1 MCSWKCLSGDNMSHC
16 IHVENTLHI
25 YDTTHVLQIS
35 VEQDHIYMLYSKT
48 AVKKKNAFE
57 KNKYGGQS
65 GHEKF
70 LLV

>member
-1 MCSWKCLSGDNMSHC
+1 MSHC

-48 AVKKKNAFE
+48 AVKKKMLLRKTNMEDKAGM
-57 KNKYGGQS
+57 KNS
-65 GHEKF
+65 C
-70 LLV
+70 

>member
-1 MCSWKCLSGDNMSHC
+1 MSHC

-48 AVKKKNAFE
+48 AVKKKMLLRKTNME
-57 KNKYGGQS
+57 DKVGMKNS
-65 GHEKF
+65 C
-70 LLV
+70 